1 MHDIVEFLR
10 QFPPFDDLDEAG
22 LEELA
27 KSVEVEFFAAGTTII
42 RQGEAPLEH
51 ARVIRR
57 GAVELLSEGRVLDV
71 LGEGELFGHPSMLS
85 GMPAGL
91 EARAVEDTLCYRLP
105 ADAVVALLGRPTGV
119 RYLARSLL
127 TRPRPDV
134 TASGLDVGGQP
145 LTRLVHGRP
154 VVCEPAWTIRDVAG
168 QMADSTASAALV
180 RLPEGEFGIVTDRD
194 LRDRVI
200 AGELDADAPV
210 SEAMSAPAYTITPER
225 SAAEAMLEML
235 EHDLHHLPVVWP
247 QGDVLGVL
255 TYPDLV
261 ALEAQGP
268 FAVRRAIA
276 AATDMDHLQQ
286 AAADLRSQVIALH
299 DAGVPPMR
307 ISSVMTIIVD
317 ALTRRTIQ
325 VAMKELGRA
334 PGLFTW
340 LTMGSLGRREMVPSS
355 DVESGLVWDG
365 EGERI
370 KDYMSTLGIRVVEG
384 LAAGGLAA
392 DPHGA
397 TAAKP
402 LFDRSFG
409 AWRDEVRNSIEHP
422 DSDKALIFLSLLA
435 DARPV
440 YGVGDVRDPLA
451 ELRQVWHRR
460 PLLRLLL
467 RLALANRP
475 PGGLR
480 RRLASHTRGARERR
494 ADFDLK
500 RDGVL
505 PIVAIARYASL
516 AAGVR
521 VTSTRERLDAAST
534 AGTLTGRDARILGE
548 AHELLSR
555 LRLEHQVE
563 QLRDGTDPDDHIDPQ
578 ELSPVTRGYLRE
590 ALHAV
595 RSVQDS
601 LERELRLPP

>member
-1 MHDIVEFLR
+1 MHDVVEFLR
-10 QFPPFDDLDEAG
+10 QFPPFDDLDEAE

-27 KSVEVEFFAAGTTII
+27 ESVEVEFFAGGTTII

-91 EARAVEDTLCYRLP
+91 EVRAVEDTLCYRLP

-127 TRPRPDV
+127 TRPRPD
-134 TASGLDVGGQP
+134 AGDSGLDVGGQP
-145 LTRLVHGRP
+145 LARLVQGRP
-154 VVCEPAWTIRDVAG
+154 VVSEPAWSIRDVAG
-168 QMADSTASAALV
+168 QMADNAASAALV

-247 QGDVLGVL
+247 QGDVLGIL

-268 FAVRRAIA
+268 FSLRRVIA
-276 AATDMDHLQQ
+276 AATDMDRLQQ
-286 AAADLRSQVIALH
+286 GAGDLRSQVIALH
-299 DAGVPPMR
+299 DAGVPPTR
-307 ISSVMTIIVD
+307 ISSVVTVLVD

-325 VAMKELGRA
+325 LATRDVGRA
-334 PGLFTW
+334 PGPFTW
-340 LTMGSLGRREMVPSS
+340 LAMGSLGRREMVPSS
-355 DVESGLVWDG
+355 DVESGLVWEG
-365 EGERI
+365 EGDRVE
-370 KDYMSTLGIRVVEG
+370 DYMSTLGIRVVEG
-384 LAAGGLAA
+384 LASSGLAA

-409 AWRDEVRNSIEHP
+409 AWREEIRNSIEHP

-440 YGVGDVRDPLA
+440 FGVGDVRDPLT

-480 RRLASHTRGARERR
+480 RRLASHTRGAREPR

-521 VTSTRERLDAAST
+521 VTSTRERLGAAAT
-534 AGTLTGRDARILGE
+534 AGTLPRRDARILGE

-563 QLRDGTDPDDHIDPQ
+563 QLREGTDPDDHIDPQ
-578 ELSPVTRGYLRE
+578 ELNPVTRGYLRE

-601 LERELRLPP
+601 LERGLRLPP

>member
-180 RLPEGEFGIVTDRD
+180 RLPGGEFGIVTDRD

>member
-1 MHDIVEFLR
+1 
-10 QFPPFDDLDEAG
+10 
-22 LEELA
+22 
-27 KSVEVEFFAAGTTII
+27 
-42 RQGEAPLEH
+42 
-51 ARVIRR
+51 
-57 GAVELLSEGRVLDV
+57 
-71 LGEGELFGHPSMLS
+71 
-85 GMPAGL
+85 
-91 EARAVEDTLCYRLP
+91 
-105 ADAVVALLGRPTGV
+105 
-119 RYLARSLL
+119 
-127 TRPRPDV
+127 
-134 TASGLDVGGQP
+134 
-145 LTRLVHGRP
+145 
-154 VVCEPAWTIRDVAG
+154 
-168 QMADSTASAALV
+168 
-180 RLPEGEFGIVTDRD
+180 
-194 LRDRVI
+194 VI

-268 FAVRRAIA
+268 FSVRRAIA
-276 AATDMDHLQQ
+276 AATDMDHLHQ
-286 AAADLRSQVIALH
+286 AAADLRSQAIALH
-299 DAGVPPMR
+299 DAGVPPIR
-307 ISSVMTIIVD
+307 IGSVMTIIVD
-317 ALTRRTIQ
+317 TLTRRTIQ
-325 VAMKELGRA
+325 LAVKELGRA
-334 PGLFTW
+334 PGPFTW
-340 LTMGSLGRREMVPSS
+340 LAMGSLGRREMVPSS
-355 DVESGLVWDG
+355 DVESGLVWEAD
-365 EGERI
+365 GERI
-370 KDYMSTLGIRVVEG
+370 KDYMSTLGVRVVEA

-409 AWRDEVRNSIEHP
+409 AWRDEIRNSIEHP

-440 YGVGDVRDPLA
+440 FGVGDVRDPLA

-480 RRLASHTRGARERR
+480 RRLASHKRGARERK

-521 VTSTRERLDAAST
+521 VTSTQERLDAAAT

-548 AHELLSR
+548 AHGLLSR

-563 QLRDGTDPDDHIDPQ
+563 QLRERGDPDDQIDPQ
-578 ELSPVTRGYLRE
+578 ELNPVIRGYLRE